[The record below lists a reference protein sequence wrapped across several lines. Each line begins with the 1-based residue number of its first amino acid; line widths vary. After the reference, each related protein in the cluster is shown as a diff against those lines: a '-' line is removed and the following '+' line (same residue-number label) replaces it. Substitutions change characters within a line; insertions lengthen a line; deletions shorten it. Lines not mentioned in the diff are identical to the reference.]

1 LPPRYGAIAQNTDAV
16 VIERMPLSPSIGG
29 LDDLEF
35 FFGKKFGIHLRNRRT
50 KSNRLGFEIGG
61 RAEAHIR

>member
-1 LPPRYGAIAQNTDAV
+1 M
-16 VIERMPLSPSIGG
+16 VIERMPLPPGIGR
-29 LDDLEF
+29 LNDLEF
-35 FFGKKFGIHLRNRRT
+35 FFGKKFGIHLRNRRI